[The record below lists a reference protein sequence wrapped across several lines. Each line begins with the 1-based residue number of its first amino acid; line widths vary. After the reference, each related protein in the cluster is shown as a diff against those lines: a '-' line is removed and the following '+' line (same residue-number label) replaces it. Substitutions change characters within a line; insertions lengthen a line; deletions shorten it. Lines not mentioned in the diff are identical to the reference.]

1 MKQISE
7 SSALHHRLPDLVGQQ
22 QIESAPTGQMQF
34 MACNI
39 PVVAA
44 KVGSL
49 KEILKDH
56 PEWLYEP
63 GNPASLVE
71 TLEKRLVENKTDYD
85 ISPVWMDLAMEVEK
99 IMLNLVKE
107 PF

>member
-1 MKQISE
+1 
-7 SSALHHRLPDLVGQQ
+7 
-22 QIESAPTGQMQF
+22 

-39 PVVAA
+39 PVIAA

-71 TLEKRLVENKTDYD
+71 TLERRLVEKKTDYD
-85 ISPVWMDLAMEVEK
+85 ISPVWMDLALEVEK
-99 IMLNLVKE
+99 IMLNLQEEK
-107 PF
+107 F